1 MISIVFAGISAVLGL
16 IINLYFP
23 KMDWTNPTTVVKQ
36 SASVMITILGL
47 LILTLAMI
55 GISVALVEIFNI
67 TNMIIILTV
76 VLILFLILLFASIKI
91 LDSIG
96 SEKFN
101 RL

>member
-1 MISIVFAGISAVLGL
+1 
-16 IINLYFP
+16 
-23 KMDWTNPTTVVKQ
+23 
-36 SASVMITILGL
+36 
-47 LILTLAMI
+47 MI

>member
-1 MISIVFAGISAVLGL
+1 
-16 IINLYFP
+16 
-23 KMDWTNPTTVVKQ
+23 
-36 SASVMITILGL
+36 MITILGL